1 MFNIPEDHNETTG
14 NYAAID
20 MNPRQFN
27 YDETQQLRRK
37 NTKKLS
43 SGIKSRKS
51 KRNIEVSSGDE
62 TPFKESKRKYSK

>member
-27 YDETQQLRRK
+27 YDETQ
-37 NTKKLS
+37 
-43 SGIKSRKS
+43 
-51 KRNIEVSSGDE
+51 
-62 TPFKESKRKYSK
+62 